1 MEVLF
6 CLWRLCLP
14 PSYPFAVSPE
24 SSEVGM
30 PVSNSS
36 TRNSLPG
43 NSVKLGA
50 ALSSPSPPPSTPA
63 KAGKVFHL
71 PVGNSWTLLEQFVLI
86 LWLPYGYQCLFT

>member
-1 MEVLF
+1 
-6 CLWRLCLP
+6 
-14 PSYPFAVSPE
+14 
-24 SSEVGM
+24 M